1 LVTALAAPLLG
12 QSPATLNVDV
22 SHAKAAVSPT
32 LYGLM
37 TEEINYSYDGGL
49 YAELVRNR
57 TFRSDWSG
65 ILNWFVIE
73 KGTASAKMSIDPKDG
88 PSTALP
94 NSAKLEVS
102 KADANS
108 PAGLLNE
115 GYWAIAVR
123 PNSRYT
129 GSFFAKS
136 DSAGPLPVR
145 IALVAAV
152 SATVLSLWAPTLSWL
167 AAGFFAAYLY
177 CRKTGFRLD
186 VLAGV
191 KIGWI
196 TGLILYGFSAVVFT
210 AQQLP
215 DALAGHP
222 GKTLLEE
229 LQKSSFQNPEVMQEM
244 THMAQTDPGK
254 MILLLLVAMFVVVTC
269 LSMAGGALGAKLV
282 GSPK

>member
-1 LVTALAAPLLG
+1 MPEFCTCGAQLPPDALFCHKCGKPQREIIAPEIEANAFPTAASQVVAEVPA
-12 QSPATLNVDV
+12 SP
-22 SHAKAAVSPT
+22 
-32 LYGLM
+32 
-37 TEEINYSYDGGL
+37 
-49 YAELVRNR
+49 
-57 TFRSDWSG
+57 
-65 ILNWFVIE
+65 
-73 KGTASAKMSIDPKDG
+73 PK
-88 PSTALP
+88 PQ
-94 NSAKLEVS
+94 
-102 KADANS
+102 
-108 PAGLLNE
+108 
-115 GYWAIAVR
+115 
-123 PNSRYT
+123 
-129 GSFFAKS
+129 
-136 DSAGPLPVR
+136 PLPLNFHNPIAVR

>member
-1 LVTALAAPLLG
+1 VWKAAARDHGPGDRSEYVPGGGRAVAAAPS
-12 QSPATLNVDV
+12 SP
-22 SHAKAAVSPT
+22 
-32 LYGLM
+32 
-37 TEEINYSYDGGL
+37 
-49 YAELVRNR
+49 
-57 TFRSDWSG
+57 
-65 ILNWFVIE
+65 
-73 KGTASAKMSIDPKDG
+73 PK
-88 PSTALP
+88 PQ
-94 NSAKLEVS
+94 
-102 KADANS
+102 
-108 PAGLLNE
+108 
-115 GYWAIAVR
+115 
-123 PNSRYT
+123 
-129 GSFFAKS
+129 
-136 DSAGPLPVR
+136 PLPLNFRNPIAVR

-152 SATVLSLWAPTLSWL
+152 SATILSLWSPTLSWL
-167 AAGFFAAYLY
+167 AAGFFAVYLY

-222 GKTLLEE
+222 GKTLLE
-229 LQKSSFQNPEVMQEM
+229 QMKNSSFQDPAVMQEM